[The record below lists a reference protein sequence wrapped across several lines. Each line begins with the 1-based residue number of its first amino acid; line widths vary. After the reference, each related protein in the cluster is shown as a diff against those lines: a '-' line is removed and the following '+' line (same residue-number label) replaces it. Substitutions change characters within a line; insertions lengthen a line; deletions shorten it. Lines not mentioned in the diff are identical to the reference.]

1 MQIIRLIK
9 NKIII
14 ATTTSTLSDA
24 NDLMLIPK
32 GLLEIFDLRAT
43 RLVAGKLFLLMELL
57 EANFKTTLR
66 NLPLILEFI

>member
-9 NKIII
+9 NKKII

-57 EANFKTTLR
+57 ETNFKTTLR